1 MTRTSSKDRRAL
13 ANLTAL
19 SVAVLSL
26 LLVSGLVAAQ
36 QGKDRRDDAA
46 HLVQTTRLLNRSVK
60 FVERER
66 TGEIT
71 TLYIDPGT
79 GLVPFGVLT
88 FQAFFGIVDKAC
100 ILSVPWP
107 EVQFDSQTK
116 LFFIREITTDE
127 ATCLTYNPDVHET
140 IRASRAGKI
149 FAYYGIENLLDR
161 RRQRTDGDYQGQ
173 IYDLARLTNIPVCRQ
188 ETRIGRAERYYMSL
202 ESGMVR
208 MVLIHRDGEPKQD
221 GNYLLVPFPL
231 LQFDAAQVAYH
242 LDLDT
247 AALSKAPRFAHFD
260 DAYLSRE
267 QVAEIY
273 RSFGLEDYLE

>member
-1 MTRTSSKDRRAL
+1 MVKPDAL
-13 ANLTAL
+13 K
-19 SVAVLSL
+19 VAVLSL
-26 LLVSGLVAAQ
+26 LLVAGMVVA
-36 QGKDRRDDAA
+36 GRGGDRREDIAN
-46 HLVQTTRLLNRSVK
+46 LVQTTRLLNRSVK

-71 TLYIDPGT
+71 AVYVDPVS

-88 FQAFFGIVDKAC
+88 FQALFGIVDKAC
-100 ILSVPWP
+100 ILSIPWP
-107 EVQFDSQTK
+107 DVQFDTRTK
-116 LFFIREITTDE
+116 RFVITEVTTDE
-127 ATCLTYNPDVHET
+127 ATCLTYSPEVHDT
-140 IRASRAGKI
+140 ITGSRAEKI
-149 FAYYGIENLLDR
+149 VTYYGIENLLAIR
-161 RRQRTDGDYQGQ
+161 RERTAAEASGKVFG
-173 IYDLARLTNIPVCRQ
+173 LARLTNIPVYRQ
-188 ETRIGRAERYYMSL
+188 GSRIGRAERYYMSL
-202 ESGMVR
+202 DSGMVR

-247 AALSKAPRFAHFD
+247 AALSKAPGFAHLD